1 MAGNPAVV
9 NHMRAIGRICEDT
22 YGLRVVEL
30 AGWTTRGRS
39 STFVPSY
46 TIEHH
51 TAAPV
56 DITAMLINGRPDLNG
71 PLCNFE
77 LRKDGT
83 VGLLASGRANH
94 AGIASI
100 SSTESYGI
108 EATGPVPKGNTGAD
122 AYPQYG
128 AYIRLVAAICLH
140 HGWGTDRVKA
150 HKEICQ
156 PPGRKPD
163 PMFDMDAFRRA
174 VKAAMEGKEPEQEQE
189 WWEMPIPT
197 TELQKI
203 QTQAEQALM
212 SADGQAALRKAFEAE
227 VSEIVAAVGA
237 NQFFV
242 KQIGHPQVYVV
253 SQGELFHVPDQKT
266 LIAMGGSNARDK
278 ILEYAPDADIWEKV
292 IHGQPPGPVT

>member
-1 MAGNPAVV
+1 VAGNPAVV

-22 YGLRVVEL
+22 YKLRVVEL

-56 DITAMLINGRPDLNG
+56 DITAMLINGRPDLSG

-83 VGLLASGRANH
+83 VGLLAAGRANH
-94 AGIASI
+94 AGVASV

-108 EATGPVPKGNTGAD
+108 EATGPIPTGNTGAD
-122 AYPQYG
+122 AFPQYG
-128 AYIRLVAAICLH
+128 AYVRLVAAICLH

-150 HKEICQ
+150 HKEIA
-156 PPGRKPD
+156 PSRKID
-163 PMFDMDAFRRA
+163 PVFDMDAFRRA
-174 VKAAMEGKEPEQEQE
+174 VKAAMEGKEPDEKE
-189 WWEMPIPT
+189 WWEMPIPAE
-197 TELQKI
+197 ELQKI
-203 QTQAEQALM
+203 EAQAVDALQ
-212 SADGQAALRKAFEAE
+212 SSEGQAALRKAFAAE
-227 VSEIVAAVGA
+227 VDEIVAAVGA

-242 KQIGHPQVYVV
+242 KQEGAPQVYVV
-253 SQGELFHVPDQKT
+253 GHGGQLFHVPSQAH

-278 ILEYAPDADIWEKV
+278 ILEYPADADIWDLP

>member
-9 NHMRAIGRICEDT
+9 NHMRAIGRICEDI
-22 YGLRVVEL
+22 YKLRVVEL

-71 PLCNFE
+71 PLCNWA
-77 LRKDGT
+77 LLKDGT

-94 AGIASI
+94 AGVASV

-108 EATGPVPKGNTGAD
+108 EATGPIPTGNTGAD
-122 AYPQYG
+122 AFPQYRE
-128 AYIRLVAAICLH
+128 YVCLVAAICLH
-140 HGWGTDRVKA
+140 HGWGMDRVKA
-150 HKEICQ
+150 HKEIA
-156 PPGRKPD
+156 PSRKID
-163 PMFDMDAFRRA
+163 PVFDMDAFRRA
-174 VKAAMEGKEPEQEQE
+174 VKAAMEGKEPDEKE
-189 WWEMPIPT
+189 WWEMPIPAE
-197 TELQKI
+197 ELQKI
-203 QTQAEQALM
+203 EAQAVDALQ
-212 SADGQAALRKAFEAE
+212 SSEGQAALRKAFAAE
-227 VSEIVAAVGA
+227 VDQIVAAVGG

-242 KQIGHPQVYVV
+242 KQEGHPQVYVV
-253 SQGELFHVPDQKT
+253 GHGGQLYHVPDQAT
-266 LIAMGGSNARDK
+266 LIALGGSDARK
-278 ILEYAPDADIWEKV
+278 RILEYPADADIWDLP